1 MEISC
6 PICGDTLAN
15 SPAGLACMCGFTAR
29 NVYQAERVR
38 AKIER
43 AARMA
48 GSTARVNALHD
59 TPGARVLA
67 VGTNA
72 GGAAV
77 VVGYI
82 PATTKEA

>member
-15 SPAGLACMCGFTAR
+15 SPAGLTCLCGFTAR

-38 AKIER
+38 AKIAL
-43 AARMA
+43 AARIA
-48 GSTARVNALHD
+48 ASRARVKEMNAV
-59 TPGARVLA
+59 PGARVLA

-77 VVGYI
+77 VVGFI
-82 PATTKEA
+82 PAGGES

>member
-1 MEISC
+1 MEITC
-6 PICGDTLAN
+6 PICGETIAATN
-15 SPAGLACMCGFTAR
+15 GALACMCGFTAR

-77 VVGYI
+77 VVGFI
-82 PATTKEA
+82 PAGKGE